1 MIAEKEENNGM
12 WFSATTI
19 SVLMCN
25 LLGIWNLN
33 HDQNVATCQWLQAI
47 GQAVMGN
54 QAIVDGMAWPQVPL
68 QTRTSVSAY
77 LPTQYTNSIIII
89 LL

>member
-19 SVLMCN
+19 GLLMCN
-25 LLGIWNLN
+25 LLGIGNLN
-33 HDQNVATCQWLQAI
+33 HDQRWLQAI

-54 QAIVDGMAWPQVPL
+54 QAIADGMAWPRGS
-68 QTRTSVSAY
+68 T
-77 LPTQYTNSIIII
+77 PTNTNICQCIPTHTKQY
-89 LL
+89 